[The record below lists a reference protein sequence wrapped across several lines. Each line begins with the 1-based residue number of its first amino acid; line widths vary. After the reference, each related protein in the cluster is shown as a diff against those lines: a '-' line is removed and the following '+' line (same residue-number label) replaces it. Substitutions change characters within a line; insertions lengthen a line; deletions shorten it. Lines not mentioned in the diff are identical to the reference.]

1 MNDDTTA
8 TTTDATEPKA
18 ATATP
23 TRFQRLHSH
32 TNTPPPGPFR
42 REILLTLTTIQTG
55 ILDAAIYASLGRVFV
70 ANMTGNIVL
79 LGLAI
84 ATLRFDAD
92 FLPTCVSLVAFF
104 IGGMLTGILERLTR
118 QQDGSH
124 TRLFFTTMTL
134 VDSILNFTSAAL
146 IYTNVIQTQAT
157 GEMRLII
164 FGLLATGQGSQL
176 VLTKRAGLPAFA
188 NAVITN
194 TYVDLSTDPH
204 LFHIWGPGT
213 RERNRRAIS
222 ILSLL
227 AGAVIGAE
235 ICKFYGLGI
244 ALFIGAGLSCITAIG
259 WIL

>member
-1 MNDDTTA
+1 MSDDTTA
-8 TTTDATEPKA
+8 TTTDAATEPKA
-18 ATATP
+18 PAQ
-23 TRFQRLHSH
+23 TRVRGLHSH
-32 TNTPPPGPFR
+32 INTPPPGPFR
-42 REILLTLTTIQTG
+42 REVLLTLTTIQTG

-104 IGGMLTGILERLTR
+104 IGGMVTGILERLTR
-118 QQDGSH
+118 QRDGSH
-124 TRLFFTTMTL
+124 TRIFFTTMTL

-146 IYTNVIQTQAT
+146 IYTNVIQTQTT

-204 LFHIWGPGT
+204 LFHLWGPGT

-259 WIL
+259 WII

>member
-1 MNDDTTA
+1 MSNETIIA
-8 TTTDATEPKA
+8 AVEPKL
-18 ATATP
+18 P
-23 TRFQRLHSH
+23 PNGRIRRLHLHINS
-32 TNTPPPGPFR
+32 PPPTPFR
-42 REILLTLTTIQTG
+42 REVLLTLTTIQTG

-104 IGGMLTGILERLTR
+104 IGGMLTGIIERVTR
-118 QQDGSH
+118 QRDGSH
-124 TRLFFTTMTL
+124 SRIFFATMTL
-134 VDSILNFTSAAL
+134 LDAILNFVSAAL
-146 IYTNVIQTQAT
+146 VYTIVIKTQTT

-164 FGLLATGQGSQL
+164 FALLAMGQGSQL

-188 NAVITN
+188 NAVVTN
-194 TYVDLSTDPH
+194 TYVDLSTDPK
-204 LFHIWGPGT
+204 LFHFWGEGT

-227 AGAVIGAE
+227 AGAIIGAE
-235 ICKFYGLGI
+235 INKFFGLGI
-244 ALFIGAGLSCITAIG
+244 ALFIGAGFSCVTAIG
-259 WIL
+259 WSL